1 MSKAKAL
8 KYTILWAVLAAI
20 LLIAHITLFGTFFA
34 LLAVISL
41 ITWLM
46 KAMRDEA
53 TIQEAG
59 ARQKHEATRLP
70 ELPAM
75 TSKGS
80 DRLFVPPP
88 LDRRS

>member
-1 MSKAKAL
+1 
-8 KYTILWAVLAAI
+8 
-20 LLIAHITLFGTFFA
+20 
-34 LLAVISL
+34 
-41 ITWLM
+41 M